1 MAGERMAAR
10 MSLGAADRSAV
21 PDQQQIIRLVDAY
34 RRTLS
39 RYRRIQSLS
48 AHAVEK
54 LKSGCEV
61 REVNATLVQKKAL
74 MQEIR
79 EEEERVSGAREWWKR
94 TRQTLPAEDCRE
106 LLSLLDAIGK
116 TLEDTMEHEEEC
128 RVLLRER
135 SVWRPR
141 RAGVAGGGT
150 PAVAAL
156 PSAHAAYRAQAAA
169 QGESR

>member
-1 MAGERMAAR
+1 MAGE
-10 MSLGAADRSAV
+10 LVADH
-21 PDQQQIIRLVDAY
+21 QQLVRLVDAY

-48 AHAVEK
+48 AQAVQK
-54 LKSGCEV
+54 LKGGCEV
-61 REVNATLVQKKAL
+61 REVNTTLVQKKAL

-116 TLEDTMEHEEEC
+116 TLEDAMEHEEEC

-135 SVWRPR
+135 AVWRPR
-141 RAGVAGGGT
+141 RAATAAGQAAA
-150 PAVAAL
+150 PAL
-156 PSAHAAYRAQAAA
+156 SSAHAAYRAQAATR
-169 QGESR
+169 GESK